1 MISVLDTPQ
10 DILTFHAQLRG
21 MVETLVEPLAP
32 QGSPRTLSNNDLQ
45 NIGQPVYLLVRSGHI
60 RKLIKDQ
67 VVRIYIEGDLLQID
81 PDESEV
87 THAIPDD
94 GQAVVCEFTEA
105 AFTTAVLTSPNHM
118 REWIDILDGER
129 RLMEMLCSLYLGED
143 AQCEVEFIYFEPGD
157 VILQEGGASDA
168 IYELLG
174 GEAVASVG
182 GKGVGLI
189 KKDEIFGE
197 MSLLTGT
204 PCTATVK
211 ARTQCFVQKT
221 STSDFE
227 ALVRSRP
234 SLMAQ
239 IAAKLAERLVGA
251 NKMVAARGTGAKKT
265 IKIRKTRR

>member
-1 MISVLDTPQ
+1 MISVIETPQ
-10 DILTFHAQLRG
+10 DVLNFHAQLRG
-21 MVETLVEPLAP
+21 MVESLVEPLTA
-32 QGSPRTLSNNDLQ
+32 QGAARSLTDNDLQ
-45 NIGQPVYLLVRSGHI
+45 NISQPVYLLVRSGFI
-60 RKLIKDQ
+60 QKLIKDQ
-67 VVRIYIEGDLLQID
+67 VIRIYIEGDLIQID
-81 PDESEV
+81 PDETEV
-87 THAIPDD
+87 DHKILDESVAE
-94 GQAVVCEFTEA
+94 VCEFAEA
-105 AFTTAVLTSPNHM
+105 DFTTAVLSSADQM
-118 REWIDILDGER
+118 RSWIDILDGER

-143 AQCEVEFIYFEPGD
+143 AQCDVEFIYFEPGD
-157 VILQEGGASDA
+157 TIIKEGESSDA
-168 IYELLG
+168 IFELLG

-189 KKDEIFGE
+189 KKDELFGE

-234 SLMAQ
+234 ALMAE

-251 NKMVAARGTGAKKT
+251 NKMVAARGTQKKT